1 MRKTILAIAAS
12 LIVASPAVAQEMK
25 MPMDHKGHGDMQ
37 HMEKMEHKDVA
48 PGTEAEGTG
57 ILNSIDADKKQVN
70 VSHDPMP
77 ALSWPS
83 MTMAL
88 PVTSKVDLGSLKAGD
103 KIAFKLKLGRDKTY
117 RVIEI
122 TPAQ

>member
-1 MRKTILAIAAS
+1 
-12 LIVASPAVAQEMK
+12 
-25 MPMDHKGHGDMQ
+25 
-37 HMEKMEHKDVA
+37 
-48 PGTEAEGTG
+48 
-57 ILNSIDADKKQVN
+57 
-70 VSHDPMP
+70 
-77 ALSWPS
+77 
-83 MTMAL
+83 MTMDL